1 MSKKQSKAVNVIANK
16 NQPSEQT
23 FREEHAK
30 LMLSPFVH
38 LFNIDESTKCLLNSL
53 TLKKVYLTNKKYE
66 KVLSDLSKGERS
78 NDVKELIEL
87 KFVVPQGF
95 DAEKVFDTVAN
106 SLLRKKPQANLAY
119 ILVTDFCNFRCG
131 YCFIENNL
139 TRPSTLMSKDLAD
152 KVINALI
159 NEAKQVPEFRVTFYG
174 GEPFSNSEIVFYIIE
189 KLEEASKKFLFS
201 CVTNGSLITE
211 DIAKKLK
218 QHNVATGLSLDGWAN
233 IDKNR
238 VFTDGKETFYSA
250 LKALAL
256 LKEAGVNT
264 GISCTITKQN
274 YEHAEEIIEFI
285 QKLGVRTIGF
295 NLLTRLKEPSK
306 FEVPDPKQLAH
317 HLFAAYL
324 KAKELHMFEDRIDNR
339 RANYFFKEIFHL
351 YDCPAFGQLLFFSPT
366 GTVGP
371 CHAFYPSG
379 KYQIPIK
386 EDLKIQEEPLFHK
399 WLEIG
404 TLKNKD
410 CMRCAAIGICGGG
423 CAYDI
428 YVKTGQLGIKEDY
441 FCTFQNEILKL
452 LISYNFL
459 LESQKNKLQK
469 PNVEEFS

>member
-1 MSKKQSKAVNVIANK
+1 MSKKQSKKFNVFMNGS
-16 NQPSEQT
+16 QPSGQML
-23 FREEHAK
+23 REGSAQWI
-30 LMLSPFVH
+30 LSPFVH
-38 LFNIDESTKCLLNSL
+38 LFNIDESTKCLFNSL

-66 KVLSDLSKGERS
+66 KVLSDLSKGECS
-78 NDVKELIEL
+78 KDVTELIEL

-95 DAEKVFDTVAN
+95 DEVKVFDTVAT
-106 SLLRKKPQANLAY
+106 SLLRKKPEPSLAY

-139 TRPSTLMSKDLAD
+139 KGPSSVMSKDLAD

-189 KLEEASKKFLFS
+189 KLEQASKKFIFS

-211 DIAKKLK
+211 EIAKQLK
-218 QHNVATGLSLDGWAN
+218 QHNVGVGLSLDGWAS

-238 VFTDGKETFYSA
+238 VFTDGKESFYQA
-250 LKALAL
+250 LKALAI
-256 LKEAGVNT
+256 LKEAGVNA

-274 YEHAEEIIEFI
+274 YMHAEEIVEFI

-317 HLFAAYL
+317 HLFSAYL

-351 YDCPAFGQLLFFSPT
+351 YDCPAFGQLIFFSPT

-386 EDLKIQEEPLFHK
+386 DDLKIQEEPLFHK

-410 CMRCAAIGICGGG
+410 CMKCAAIGICGGG

-441 FCTFQNEILKL
+441 FCIFQNEILKL

-459 LESQKNKLQK
+459 LESQKNEIAQA
-469 PNVEEFS
+469 